1 MANLKE
7 VRVRIASV
15 VSTQQIT
22 KAMKMVS
29 ASKLRRA
36 QGAIQQIRPYAEGLQ
51 NMVGR
56 LVSGLEGSAAEMP
69 LTSVR
74 EIKRVGVVLLT
85 SDKGLCGGF
94 NSNLIKTA
102 RRFIQDLPADQQA
115 TLIPVGRKGVDFF
128 KRSGLPQDLR
138 FKDLMLKIRYQA
150 TAEMAEQ
157 LSKAFVQGEYDQV
170 VVVYSEFK
178 NPVVQ
183 YFRVMPWLPLQAESP
198 SASSSS
204 SATGASSG
212 AGQGAA
218 DYLYEP
224 GREQIVQDL
233 LPFSLA
239 IDLHKAMLDTQA
251 SEHGARMTAMDKA
264 TENAGDLLREL
275 RLQYN
280 RARQAAITTE
290 ITEIVG
296 GAAALAGWSTG
307 PVACAVDGRLS
318 HMLLC

>member
-102 RRFIQDLPADQQA
+102 RRFMQNLPDDQQA

-204 SATGASSG
+204 SASGAG

-224 GREQIVQDL
+224 GREEIVQDL

-296 GAAALAGWSTG
+296 GAAALAG
-307 PVACAVDGRLS
+307 
-318 HMLLC
+318 

>member
-7 VRVRIASV
+7 VRVRIGSV
-15 VSTQQIT
+15 ISTQQIT

-51 NMVGR
+51 NIVGR
-56 LVSGLEGSAAEMP
+56 LVAGLEGSDAEMP
-69 LTSVR
+69 LTQVR
-74 EIKRVGVVLLT
+74 DVKRVGVVLLT

-102 RRFIQDLPADQQA
+102 RRFIQDLPSNQQA
-115 TLIPVGRKGVDFF
+115 TLIPVGRKGADFF
-128 KRSGLPQDLR
+128 KRSDLPKDMR

-150 TAEMAEQ
+150 TAEMAEEI
-157 LSKAFVQGEYDQV
+157 SKAFVAGEYDKV
-170 VVVYSEFK
+170 VVIYSEFK

-183 YFRVMPWLPLQAESP
+183 FFKVMPWLPLQAESDNSTP
-198 SASSSS
+198 SVS
-204 SATGASSG
+204 
-212 AGQGAA
+212 AGQNAQA

-224 GREQIVQDL
+224 GREAIVRDL

-239 IDLHKAMLDTQA
+239 IELHKAMLDTQA

-296 GAAALAGWSTG
+296 GAAALAG
-307 PVACAVDGRLS
+307 
-318 HMLLC
+318 

>member
-150 TAEMAEQ
+150 TAEMADQ

-204 SATGASSG
+204 SGAG

-296 GAAALAGWSTG
+296 GAAALAG
-307 PVACAVDGRLS
+307 
-318 HMLLC
+318 

>member
-15 VSTQQIT
+15 ISTQQIT

-138 FKDLMLKIRYQA
+138 FRDLMLKIRYQA

-198 SASSSS
+198 SASSSAS
-204 SATGASSG
+204 GAG

-296 GAAALAGWSTG
+296 GAAALAG
-307 PVACAVDGRLS
+307 
-318 HMLLC
+318 

>member
-102 RRFIQDLPADQQA
+102 RRFMQNLPDDQQA

-183 YFRVMPWLPLQAESP
+183 YFRVMPWLPLQSESP

-204 SATGASSG
+204 SGAG

-296 GAAALAGWSTG
+296 GAAALAG
-307 PVACAVDGRLS
+307 
-318 HMLLC
+318 

>member
-1 MANLKE
+1 LFQHN
-7 VRVRIASV
+7 
-15 VSTQQIT
+15 IT

-102 RRFIQDLPADQQA
+102 RRFIQDLPDDQQA

-150 TAEMAEQ
+150 TAEMAAE

-170 VVVYSEFK
+170 VVIYSEFK

-183 YFRVMPWLPLQAESP
+183 YYRVMPWLPLQAESP
-198 SASSSS
+198 SAST
-204 SATGASSG
+204 TGLGAG

-224 GREQIVQDL
+224 GREEIVQDL

-296 GAAALAGWSTG
+296 GAAALAG
-307 PVACAVDGRLS
+307 
-318 HMLLC
+318 

>member
-7 VRVRIASV
+7 VRVRIGSV
-15 VSTQQIT
+15 ISTQQIT

-51 NMVGR
+51 NIVGR
-56 LVSGLEGSAAEMP
+56 LVAGLEGSDTEMP
-69 LTSVR
+69 LTQVR
-74 EIKRVGVVLLT
+74 DVKRVGVVLLT

-102 RRFIQDLPADQQA
+102 RRFIQDLPSNQQA
-115 TLIPVGRKGVDFF
+115 TLIPVGRKGADFF
-128 KRSGLPQDLR
+128 KRSDLPKDLR

-150 TAEMAEQ
+150 TAEMAEEI
-157 LSKAFVQGEYDQV
+157 SKAFVAGEYDKV
-170 VVVYSEFK
+170 VVIYSEFK

-183 YFRVMPWLPLQAESP
+183 YYKVMPWLPLQAESDT
-198 SASSSS
+198 STASV
-204 SATGASSG
+204 TASQD
-212 AGQGAA
+212 AQA

-224 GREQIVQDL
+224 GRETIVRDL

-239 IDLHKAMLDTQA
+239 IELHKAMLDTQA

-296 GAAALAGWSTG
+296 GAAALAG
-307 PVACAVDGRLS
+307 
-318 HMLLC
+318 

>member
-7 VRVRIASV
+7 VRVRIGSV

-51 NMVGR
+51 NIVGR
-56 LVSGLEGSAAEMP
+56 LVSGFDGSDAETP
-69 LTSVR
+69 LTKVR
-74 EIKRVGVVLLT
+74 EVKRVGVVLLT

-102 RRFIQDLPADQQA
+102 RRYIQKLPSDQQA
-115 TLIPVGRKGVDFF
+115 CIIPVGRKGSDFF
-128 KRSGLPQDLR
+128 RRSGLPQDLR

-150 TAEMAEQ
+150 TAEMAEE
-157 LSKAFVQGEYDQV
+157 LSKAFVGGDYDKV
-170 VVVYSEFK
+170 VVIYSEFK

-183 YFRVMPWLPLQAESP
+183 YFKVMPWLPLQAEVESSITSVGGP
-198 SASSSS
+198 NSAN
-204 SATGASSG
+204 
-212 AGQGAA
+212 A

-224 GREQIVQDL
+224 SREAIVRDL

-239 IDLHKAMLDTQA
+239 IELHKAMLDTQA

-264 TENAGDLLREL
+264 TENAGELLRDL

-296 GAAALAGWSTG
+296 GAAALAG
-307 PVACAVDGRLS
+307 
-318 HMLLC
+318 

>member
-102 RRFIQDLPADQQA
+102 RRFIQDLPDDQQA

-204 SATGASSG
+204 SGAG

-296 GAAALAGWSTG
+296 GAAALAG
-307 PVACAVDGRLS
+307 
-318 HMLLC
+318 

>member
-7 VRVRIASV
+7 VRVRIGSV
-15 VSTQQIT
+15 ISTQQIT

-51 NMVGR
+51 NIVGR
-56 LVSGLEGSAAEMP
+56 LVAGLEGSDTEMP
-69 LTSVR
+69 LTQVR
-74 EIKRVGVVLLT
+74 EVKRVGVVLLT

-102 RRFIQDLPADQQA
+102 RRFIQDLPSNQQA
-115 TLIPVGRKGVDFF
+115 TLIPVGRKGADFF
-128 KRSGLPQDLR
+128 KRSDLPKDLR
-138 FKDLMLKIRYQA
+138 FKDLMLKIHYQA
-150 TAEMAEQ
+150 TAEMAEEI
-157 LSKAFVQGEYDQV
+157 SKAFVAGEYDKV
-170 VVVYSEFK
+170 VVIYSEFK

-183 YFRVMPWLPLQAESP
+183 YFKVMPWLPLQAESDTSTASV
-198 SASSSS
+198 SASQD
-204 SATGASSG
+204 A
-212 AGQGAA
+212 QA

-224 GREQIVQDL
+224 GREAIVRDL

-239 IDLHKAMLDTQA
+239 IELHKAMLDTQA

-296 GAAALAGWSTG
+296 GAAALAG
-307 PVACAVDGRLS
+307 
-318 HMLLC
+318 

>member
-56 LVSGLEGSAAEMP
+56 LVSGLEGSTAEMP
-69 LTSVR
+69 LTAVR

-102 RRFIQDLPADQQA
+102 RRFMEELPSDQQV
-115 TLIPVGRKGVDFF
+115 TLIPVGRKGADFF
-128 KRSGLPQDLR
+128 KRSGLTVDLR

-150 TAEMAEQ
+150 TAEMAAE
-157 LSKAFVQGEYDQV
+157 LSKAFTEGNYDQV

-178 NPVVQ
+178 NPAVQ
-183 YFRVMPWLPLQAESP
+183 YFKAMPWLPLQAES
-198 SASSSS
+198 STTLA
-204 SATGASSG
+204 AGA
-212 AGQGAA
+212 AGA

-224 GREQIVQDL
+224 GREAIVKDL
-233 LPFSLA
+233 LPFYLA
-239 IDLHKAMLDTQA
+239 IELHKAMLDTQA

-296 GAAALAGWSTG
+296 GAAALAG
-307 PVACAVDGRLS
+307 
-318 HMLLC
+318 

>member
-150 TAEMAEQ
+150 TAEMADQ

-183 YFRVMPWLPLQAESP
+183 YFRVMPWLPLQAEP
-198 SASSSS
+198 PRASSSS
-204 SATGASSG
+204 SPSGAG

-224 GREQIVQDL
+224 GREEIVQDL

-296 GAAALAGWSTG
+296 GAAALAG
-307 PVACAVDGRLS
+307 
-318 HMLLC
+318 

>member
-7 VRVRIASV
+7 VRVRIGSV
-15 VSTQQIT
+15 ISTQQIT

-51 NMVGR
+51 NIVGR
-56 LVSGLEGSAAEMP
+56 LVAGLEGSDTEML
-69 LTSVR
+69 LTQVR
-74 EIKRVGVVLLT
+74 DVKRVGVVLLT

-102 RRFIQDLPADQQA
+102 RRFIQDLPSNQQA
-115 TLIPVGRKGVDFF
+115 TLIPVGRKGADFF
-128 KRSGLPQDLR
+128 KRSDLPKDLR

-150 TAEMAEQ
+150 TAEMAEEI
-157 LSKAFVQGEYDQV
+157 SKAFVAGEYDKV
-170 VVVYSEFK
+170 VVIYSEFK

-183 YFRVMPWLPLQAESP
+183 YFKVMPWLPLQAESDTSTASV
-198 SASSSS
+198 SASQE
-204 SATGASSG
+204 A
-212 AGQGAA
+212 QA

-224 GREQIVQDL
+224 GREAIVRDL

-239 IDLHKAMLDTQA
+239 IELHKAMLDTQA

-296 GAAALAGWSTG
+296 GAAALAG
-307 PVACAVDGRLS
+307 
-318 HMLLC
+318 

>member
-198 SASSSS
+198 SASSSAS
-204 SATGASSG
+204 GAG

-224 GREQIVQDL
+224 GREEIVQDL

-296 GAAALAGWSTG
+296 GAAALAG
-307 PVACAVDGRLS
+307 
-318 HMLLC
+318 

>member
-7 VRVRIASV
+7 VRVRIGSV
-15 VSTQQIT
+15 ISTQQIT

-51 NMVGR
+51 NIVGR
-56 LVSGLEGSAAEMP
+56 LVAGLEGSDTEMP
-69 LTSVR
+69 LTQVR
-74 EIKRVGVVLLT
+74 DVKRVGVVLLT

-102 RRFIQDLPADQQA
+102 RRFIQDLPSNQQA
-115 TLIPVGRKGVDFF
+115 TLIPVGRKGADFF
-128 KRSGLPQDLR
+128 KRSDLPKDLR

-150 TAEMAEQ
+150 TAEMAEEI
-157 LSKAFVQGEYDQV
+157 SKAFVAGEYDKV
-170 VVVYSEFK
+170 VVIYSEFK

-183 YFRVMPWLPLQAESP
+183 YYKVMPWLPLQAESDTSTASV
-198 SASSSS
+198 SAS
-204 SATGASSG
+204 
-212 AGQGAA
+212 QGAQA

-224 GREQIVQDL
+224 SREAIVRDL

-239 IDLHKAMLDTQA
+239 IELHKAMLDTQA

-296 GAAALAGWSTG
+296 GAAALAG
-307 PVACAVDGRLS
+307 
-318 HMLLC
+318 

>member
-150 TAEMAEQ
+150 TAEMADQ

-204 SATGASSG
+204 SPSGAG

-296 GAAALAGWSTG
+296 GAAALAG
-307 PVACAVDGRLS
+307 
-318 HMLLC
+318 

>member
-7 VRVRIASV
+7 VRVRIGSV
-15 VSTQQIT
+15 ISTQQIT

-51 NMVGR
+51 NIVGR
-56 LVSGLEGSAAEMP
+56 LVAGLEGSDTEMP
-69 LTSVR
+69 LTQVR
-74 EIKRVGVVLLT
+74 DVKRVGVVLLT

-102 RRFIQDLPADQQA
+102 RRFIQDLPSNQQA
-115 TLIPVGRKGVDFF
+115 TLIPVGRKGADFF
-128 KRSGLPQDLR
+128 KRSDLPKDLR

-150 TAEMAEQ
+150 TAEMAEEI
-157 LSKAFVQGEYDQV
+157 SKAFAAGEYDKV
-170 VVVYSEFK
+170 VVIYSEFK

-183 YFRVMPWLPLQAESP
+183 YFKVMPWLPLQAESDTSTASV
-198 SASSSS
+198 SAS
-204 SATGASSG
+204 
-212 AGQGAA
+212 QGAQA

-224 GREQIVQDL
+224 GREAIVRDL

-239 IDLHKAMLDTQA
+239 IELHKAMLDTQA

-296 GAAALAGWSTG
+296 GAAALAG
-307 PVACAVDGRLS
+307 
-318 HMLLC
+318 

>member
-138 FKDLMLKIRYQA
+138 FRDLMLKIRYQA
-150 TAEMAEQ
+150 TAEMADQ

-204 SATGASSG
+204 SPSGAG

-296 GAAALAGWSTG
+296 GAAALAG
-307 PVACAVDGRLS
+307 
-318 HMLLC
+318 

>member
-15 VSTQQIT
+15 ISTQQIT

-204 SATGASSG
+204 SPSGAG

-296 GAAALAGWSTG
+296 GAAALAG
-307 PVACAVDGRLS
+307 
-318 HMLLC
+318 

>member
-150 TAEMAEQ
+150 TAEMADQ

-204 SATGASSG
+204 SSSASGAG

-296 GAAALAGWSTG
+296 GAAALAG
-307 PVACAVDGRLS
+307 
-318 HMLLC
+318 

>member
-15 VSTQQIT
+15 ISTQQIT

-138 FKDLMLKIRYQA
+138 FRDLMLKIRYQA

-204 SATGASSG
+204 SPSGAG

-296 GAAALAGWSTG
+296 GAAALAG
-307 PVACAVDGRLS
+307 
-318 HMLLC
+318 

>member
-56 LVSGLEGSAAEMP
+56 LVSGLDGSTAEMP
-69 LTSVR
+69 LTTVR

-102 RRFIQDLPADQQA
+102 RRFIQDLPEDQQA

-150 TAEMAEQ
+150 TAEMAAE
-157 LSKAFVQGEYDQV
+157 LSKAFIQGEYDQV
-170 VVVYSEFK
+170 VVVFSEFK

-183 YFRVMPWLPLQAESP
+183 YFRVMPWLPLQAEPP
-198 SASSSS
+198 SASATGSSS
-204 SATGASSG
+204 GS
-212 AGQGAA
+212 GQGAA

-224 GREQIVQDL
+224 GREEIVQDL

-296 GAAALAGWSTG
+296 GAAALAG
-307 PVACAVDGRLS
+307 
-318 HMLLC
+318 

>member
-102 RRFIQDLPADQQA
+102 RRFMQNLPDDQQA

-150 TAEMAEQ
+150 TAEMADQ

-198 SASSSS
+198 SASSS
-204 SATGASSG
+204 APGGG

-224 GREQIVQDL
+224 GREEIVQDL

-296 GAAALAGWSTG
+296 GAAALAG
-307 PVACAVDGRLS
+307 
-318 HMLLC
+318 

>member
-15 VSTQQIT
+15 ISTQQIT

-138 FKDLMLKIRYQA
+138 FRDLMLKIRYQA

-198 SASSSS
+198 SASSSPS
-204 SATGASSG
+204 GAG

-296 GAAALAGWSTG
+296 GAAALAG
-307 PVACAVDGRLS
+307 
-318 HMLLC
+318 

>member
-7 VRVRIASV
+7 VRVRIGSV
-15 VSTQQIT
+15 ISTQQIT

-51 NMVGR
+51 NIVGR
-56 LVSGLEGSAAEMP
+56 LVAGLEGSDTEMP
-69 LTSVR
+69 LTQVR
-74 EIKRVGVVLLT
+74 DVKRVGVVLLS

-94 NSNLIKTA
+94 KSNLIKTA
-102 RRFIQDLPADQQA
+102 RRFIQDLPSNQQA
-115 TLIPVGRKGVDFF
+115 TLIPVGRKGADFF
-128 KRSGLPQDLR
+128 KRSDLPKDLR

-150 TAEMAEQ
+150 TAEMAEEI
-157 LSKAFVQGEYDQV
+157 SKAFVAGEYDKV
-170 VVVYSEFK
+170 VVIYSEFK

-183 YFRVMPWLPLQAESP
+183 YFKVMPWLPLQAESDTSTASV
-198 SASSSS
+198 SAIQD
-204 SATGASSG
+204 T
-212 AGQGAA
+212 QA

-224 GREQIVQDL
+224 GREAIVRDL

-239 IDLHKAMLDTQA
+239 IELHKAMLDTQA

-296 GAAALAGWSTG
+296 GAAALAG
-307 PVACAVDGRLS
+307 
-318 HMLLC
+318 

>member
-15 VSTQQIT
+15 ISTQQIT

-138 FKDLMLKIRYQA
+138 FRDLMLKIRYQA

-204 SATGASSG
+204 SASGAG

-296 GAAALAGWSTG
+296 GAAALAG
-307 PVACAVDGRLS
+307 
-318 HMLLC
+318 

>member
-51 NMVGR
+51 SMVGR

-102 RRFIQDLPADQQA
+102 RRFIQDLPDDQQA

-150 TAEMAEQ
+150 TAEMAAE

-170 VVVYSEFK
+170 VVIYSEFK

-183 YFRVMPWLPLQAESP
+183 YYRVMPWLPLRAESP
-198 SASSSS
+198 SAST
-204 SATGASSG
+204 TGPGAG

-224 GREQIVQDL
+224 GREEIVQDL

-296 GAAALAGWSTG
+296 GAAALAG
-307 PVACAVDGRLS
+307 
-318 HMLLC
+318 

>member
-198 SASSSS
+198 SASSSASS
-204 SATGASSG
+204 SASGAG

-296 GAAALAGWSTG
+296 GAAALAG
-307 PVACAVDGRLS
+307 
-318 HMLLC
+318 

>member
-7 VRVRIASV
+7 VRVRIGSV
-15 VSTQQIT
+15 ISTQQIT

-51 NMVGR
+51 NIVGR
-56 LVSGLEGSAAEMP
+56 LVAGLEGSDTEMP
-69 LTSVR
+69 LTQVR
-74 EIKRVGVVLLT
+74 DVKRVGVVLLT

-102 RRFIQDLPADQQA
+102 RRFIQDLPSNQQA
-115 TLIPVGRKGVDFF
+115 TLIPVGRKGADFF
-128 KRSGLPQDLR
+128 KRSDLPKDLR

-150 TAEMAEQ
+150 TAEMAEEI
-157 LSKAFVQGEYDQV
+157 SKAFAAGEYDKV
-170 VVVYSEFK
+170 VVIYSEFK

-183 YFRVMPWLPLQAESP
+183 YFKVMPWLPLQAESDTSTASV
-198 SASSSS
+198 SAS
-204 SATGASSG
+204 
-212 AGQGAA
+212 QGDQA

-224 GREQIVQDL
+224 GREAIVRDL

-239 IDLHKAMLDTQA
+239 IELHKAMLDTQA

-296 GAAALAGWSTG
+296 GAAALAG
-307 PVACAVDGRLS
+307 
-318 HMLLC
+318 

>member
-7 VRVRIASV
+7 VRVRIGSV
-15 VSTQQIT
+15 ISTQQIT

-51 NMVGR
+51 HIVGR
-56 LVSGLEGSAAEMP
+56 LVAGLEGSDTEMP
-69 LTSVR
+69 LTQVR
-74 EIKRVGVVLLT
+74 DVKRVGVVLLT

-102 RRFIQDLPADQQA
+102 RRFIQDLPSNQQA
-115 TLIPVGRKGVDFF
+115 TLIPVGRKGADFF
-128 KRSGLPQDLR
+128 KRSDLPKDLR

-150 TAEMAEQ
+150 TAEMAEEI
-157 LSKAFVQGEYDQV
+157 SKAFVAGEYDKV
-170 VVVYSEFK
+170 VVIYSEFK

-183 YFRVMPWLPLQAESP
+183 YFKVMPWLPLQADSDTS
-198 SASSSS
+198 SASV
-204 SATGASSG
+204 SANQEA
-212 AGQGAA
+212 QA

-224 GREQIVQDL
+224 GREAIVRDL

-239 IDLHKAMLDTQA
+239 IELHKAMLDTQA

-296 GAAALAGWSTG
+296 GAAALAG
-307 PVACAVDGRLS
+307 
-318 HMLLC
+318 

>member
-74 EIKRVGVVLLT
+74 EIIRVGVVLLT

-102 RRFIQDLPADQQA
+102 RRFMQNLPDDQQA

-204 SATGASSG
+204 SSSASGAG

-296 GAAALAGWSTG
+296 GAAALAG
-307 PVACAVDGRLS
+307 
-318 HMLLC
+318 

>member
-102 RRFIQDLPADQQA
+102 RRYIQDLPDDQQA

-150 TAEMAEQ
+150 TAEMAAE

-170 VVVYSEFK
+170 VVIYSEFK

-183 YFRVMPWLPLQAESP
+183 YYRVMPWFPLQAESP
-198 SASSSS
+198 SAST
-204 SATGASSG
+204 TGPGAG

-224 GREQIVQDL
+224 GREEIVQDL

-296 GAAALAGWSTG
+296 GAAALAG
-307 PVACAVDGRLS
+307 
-318 HMLLC
+318 

>member
-15 VSTQQIT
+15 ISTQQIT

-183 YFRVMPWLPLQAESP
+183 YFRVMPWLPLQAEPP

-204 SATGASSG
+204 SPSGAG

-296 GAAALAGWSTG
+296 GAAALAG
-307 PVACAVDGRLS
+307 
-318 HMLLC
+318 

>member
-150 TAEMAEQ
+150 TAEMADQ

-204 SATGASSG
+204 PGGG

-296 GAAALAGWSTG
+296 GAAALAG
-307 PVACAVDGRLS
+307 
-318 HMLLC
+318 

>member
-150 TAEMAEQ
+150 TAEMADQ

-204 SATGASSG
+204 PGGG

-224 GREQIVQDL
+224 GREEIVQDL

-296 GAAALAGWSTG
+296 GAAALAG
-307 PVACAVDGRLS
+307 
-318 HMLLC
+318 